1 MWLWCACLLPPSKIC
16 SALCI
21 TSRTQPCPF
30 VLTLAA
36 FRGAMWQTAMRTPLL
51 LLFFIFF
58 VKIVN
63 SGASSSG
70 SSGGGDRNGSRSSSS
85 SRGSSG
91 GDSEQQQQQQ
101 QEERQQQWREG
112 RVSSISASASAGTSR
127 AHRRAP
133 LRMCLFLC
141 PVARIFCVHGH
152 CVTCAPGSL
161 S

>member
-1 MWLWCACLLPPSKIC
+1 
-16 SALCI
+16 
-21 TSRTQPCPF
+21 

-58 VKIVN
+58 MKIVN

-70 SSGGGDRNGSRSSSS
+70 SSGGPDRNGSRSSSS

-91 GDSEQQQQQQ
+91 GDSEQQQQQEE
-101 QEERQQQWREG
+101 EERQQQWREV
-112 RVSSISASASAGTSR
+112 RVGSISASAGTSR